1 MYISIPRLAASA
13 VAIVPAL
20 VAGAPTDSTSDAD
33 PAQSGYLPNHNM
45 DPAVVDSTSFGELWS
60 RQYTAQEQFYAKP
73 LVYTPPSTGVQIV
86 FIASSKNYIRT
97 MNAKDGTPLLE
108 RQVHPPFLQA
118 EIGCNDIPNYIGIIG
133 TPVIDPDAEIA
144 YFFSKTYI
152 PDFRA
157 PGPTGVFNGVYYFH
171 SVSVNTLQDVQ
182 PPLLIDGS
190 FADNDPRKYFI
201 GGVILQRPAL
211 TKIGKFVYGGFG
223 GHCDKYNFTG
233 TVIGIDVTTNK
244 VVTNFATESGPNA
257 PQGNDWTVNG
267 AGGEGGIWQSGM
279 AMATDGN
286 RLFFVTGNGAGH
298 ENSGTPNSGSA
309 PVRTLGQ
316 AIVNV
321 AQDPGSG
328 KVSLTDY
335 FQPFEYQGL
344 DGGDLDLGSGG
355 ICLLDPTVFNGGGVN
370 RIGLTSGKNGKIYI
384 VNADNLGGYRLG
396 PGQQDG
402 IIQTIQTDHSV
413 FGGAGSYP
421 LEGGYFY
428 FTPVGFP
435 TYAYKLGHDGTGKP
449 AFTNVGHSPENSVAR
464 VGVGIPTVTSYQGKE
479 GTGILW
485 MTDPEAGLRAWH
497 AVPGPD
503 GLLKTI
509 NLPPV
514 TGANKFQRPA
524 FGDTRLYV
532 TDANGVLTCL
542 GSPVNLP
549 LTCTSPVNF
558 GSVALGDKATQTVS
572 CTANIAITSLDGA
585 SVGDLHFEVSNSS
598 LPKGPIAKGTKF
610 TFPVTW
616 NLQNTDI
623 QNTPNASYPIVTPG
637 VSSTALTLYTTNGVG
652 LYSTKYPISLTG
664 TTVSSKAFLSVAPV
678 QVNFGGLVVGGDGP
692 VPNVASQFVIS
703 NQGLS
708 PLTILGYGWTTDEV
722 HDNPQFAN
730 TTVGVNAQ
738 LGKGFTS
745 DELPAVGSVI
755 QATSSVSVRAT
766 FTPVTG
772 TGQYSSFFF
781 IWTTGGNSFI
791 DLEGS
796 ASTAPIAELTISTS
810 EGGWLPPAN
819 PPIMD
824 FGKVA
829 PGVTVTRL
837 IRICN
842 KGGSLLTI
850 TKSKPPAG
858 VIRATAG
865 TIDLHESQ
873 TINVNECATGAV
885 AFNPPSEPANSPDQV
900 FTNSWT
906 LNTDDQNFGVHEVQ
920 ITGTEVA
927 RSLGPTLPSGGPRYI
942 YLGCFKDG
950 VAGRLLNGA
959 APYNGP
965 LNENAKCQNLCL
977 AQGFVFAGTEY
988 QSECYCGNKPP
999 SAQFYYPE
1007 SESKCNFACSGDKTQ
1022 ACGGDPGFI
1031 NIYYDSTKFNG
1042 SLSSVPTGGPQ
1053 TVPSVGNYTSL
1064 GCYSEATAG
1073 RALGDLA
1080 PPAPTDG
1087 VSIESCAAGCAGYS
1101 YFGTEFGGECFCGN
1115 TLGAGSVPVAGD
1127 PDTSG
1132 CNMLCQGNTLEYC
1145 GGPNRLNLYH
1155 TNSTTPVTPPGDPVV
1170 ATVPGWNI
1178 VGCYSEGTN
1187 GRALTGKAPAAP
1199 ATGLTA
1205 ESCAAGCAGF
1215 TYFGVEYGGEC
1226 YCGNTLSAG
1235 SAPVAGVPAVSGC
1248 NVPCN
1253 GNKTEYCGG
1262 GNRLNLYQADS
1273 TIPST
1278 TSGGVSPPTPTGPI
1292 VVAAVAGF
1300 LSMGCYTEGT
1310 NSRALSVQQPGGNT
1324 NTIESCAAA
1333 CLAYSYFGTEYGAE
1347 CYCGNA
1353 LSAGSIPATDN
1364 GCSMTCAGNSSEY
1377 CGGGN
1382 RLNMYRKSSTT
1393 STTGGSSAS
1402 ATPTPHGPAIVQ
1414 TIGAYTFQGCYSEA
1428 TNTRALS
1435 DKYLGSATMT
1445 LDLCATT
1452 CAGYTYFG
1460 VEYGQECY
1468 CGNTLGAGSASVA
1481 NQADCSFL
1489 CPGNVTEYCG
1499 AGNRLEMYKKVVTP
1513 NLFLAQFSNST
1524 DMITSS
1530 TLVPSSSIS
1539 NAPNT
1544 STSVL
1549 LSTTVPV
1556 FNTSAIASSTKVFL
1570 GTGSATLSASTSTN
1584 SSIIILTTSRA
1595 SGGISLITSTVLTN
1609 SSSSI
1614 VPISTPSTKASVF
1627 IPPNSLNSTTGSST
1641 SASTISSNSSS
1652 SIVPISTPSTKA
1664 SVFIPPS
1671 SSNSSTGSPAST
1683 STVTSNSSSSIV
1695 STNTASNKASV
1706 SIPPNSSNSTTS
1718 SPTSASTSPGNLSS
1732 SNVPTS
1738 TASTKASVSIPPSS
1752 SNSTTSSPTST
1763 STSTSASVT
1772 PTGLIV
1778 VQGNVNFTYSACYVE
1793 PTTGRALSKLVVAND
1808 SMTVEACLS
1817 TCYNY
1822 AYVGLEYGRECWC
1835 GSTLNNA
1842 SIKASSE
1849 SQCNKV
1855 CAGNK
1860 TEICGAGGRLS
1871 LYTLNPPVKAAALKM
1886 AAVQPAALI
1895 TNATTFATVTSTAAS
1910 SNVTVVDGQTTSGSV
1925 LPSGTFNSSSITS
1938 SSIVSSTSTN
1948 SSTSASP
1955 SSTGATSTAPSTT
1968 SATSSTATLP
1978 NSTTIVSTT
1987 TTSTSASLSST
1998 ITISTSSNSSTANT
2012 ASLSSTITTSTS
2024 TTTTTTTTFTP
2035 TPGSTYNTFTYLGCA
2050 NSTSPIPLTGAL
2062 YTNKTHL
2069 TTTLC
2074 QHFCLSNNY
2083 GLSALQ
2089 NGTICSCGNGLQSHS
2104 VISTTTNN
2112 NCSTPCAG
2120 NSSEICGGKDAL
2132 SVWNSTKSDIPPST
2146 VKAVGEYAFQGCYD
2160 ASSAGLFSN
2169 STGGGIRYV
2178 NNTGMSVESCV
2189 SFCSDGDY
2197 DYAGVQNSSE
2207 CMCDRALARNATKA
2221 SDGGGG
2227 FRGGDGGGGGSGACD
2242 SQCSGNRREFCGG
2255 GGGR

>member
-1 MYISIPRLAASA
+1 MHISFTGLAALA
-13 VAIVPAL
+13 AAIVPAF
-20 VAGAPTDSTSDAD
+20 VVGAPTDSVSDAD
-33 PAQSGYLPNHNM
+33 IGQSGYLPNHNM
-45 DPAVVDSTSFGELWS
+45 DPAVVDSSAFGELWS
-60 RQYTAQEQFYAKP
+60 HAYTAQEQFYAKP

-97 MNAKDGTPLLE
+97 MNAKDGTPLQE
-108 RQVHPPFLQA
+108 RQIHPPFLQSD
-118 EIGCNDIPNYIGIIG
+118 IGCNDIPNYIGIIG
-133 TPVIDPDAEIA
+133 TPVIDPDTEIA

-152 PDFRA
+152 PNFRA
-157 PGPTGVFNGVYYFH
+157 PGATGVFNGVYYFH
-171 SVSVNTLQDVQ
+171 SVNVNTLQDVQ

-190 FADNDPRKYFI
+190 NADNDPRKYFI
-201 GGVILQRPAL
+201 GGVILQRTAL

-223 GHCDKYNFTG
+223 GHCDKYNYTG
-233 TVIGIDVTTNK
+233 TVIGVDVTTNK
-244 VVTNFATESGPNA
+244 IVTNFATEAGPNA
-257 PQGNDWTVNG
+257 PQGNDWAVNG
-267 AGGEGGIWQSGM
+267 EGGEGGIWQSGM

-286 RLFFVTGNGAGH
+286 RLFFVTGNGEGH

-309 PVRTLGQ
+309 PIRTLGQ
-316 AIVNV
+316 AIVNI
-321 AQDPGSG
+321 AQDPGTG

-355 ICLLDPTVFNGGGVN
+355 ICLLDPTVFNGAGVS

-402 IIQTIQTDHSV
+402 IIQTIQTDHAV

-435 TYAYKLGHDGTGKP
+435 TYAYKLGHDGNGKP
-449 AFTNVGHSPENSVAR
+449 VFANVGHSPENSVAR

-485 MTDPEAGLRAWH
+485 MTDPEAGIRAWH

-509 NLPPV
+509 NLPAV

-524 FGDTRLYV
+524 FGDTRLYI
-532 TDANGVLTCL
+532 TDSNGVLTCL

-558 GSVALGDKATQTVS
+558 GSVALGNKATQTVS
-572 CTANIAITSLDGA
+572 CTANIAITSLNGA

-598 LPKGPIAKGTKF
+598 LPKGPIAKGTQF

-616 NLQNTDI
+616 NLQNTEI
-623 QNTPNASYPIVTPG
+623 QNTPNASYPVVTPG

-678 QVNFGGLVVGGDGP
+678 QVNFGGLVVGGTGP

-703 NQGLS
+703 NQGLA
-708 PLTILGYGWTTDEV
+708 PLTILGYGWTSDELD
-722 HDNPQFAN
+722 DNPKFTN
-730 TTVGVNAQ
+730 TTVGDDAE
-738 LGKGFTS
+738 LGEGFTS
-745 DELPAVGSVI
+745 DNLPAVGSSI
-755 QATSSVSVRAT
+755 QATTAISVSAT

-781 IWTTGGNSFI
+781 IWTTGGNAFI

-819 PPIMD
+819 PPTMD

-837 IRICN
+837 VRICN

-927 RSLGPTLPSGGPRYI
+927 TSLGPTLPSGGPRYI

-977 AQGFVFAGTEY
+977 AQGFTFAGTEY

-1042 SLSSVPTGGPQ
+1042 SLDSVPTGGPQ
-1053 TVPSVGNYTSL
+1053 TVPSVGNYTSM

-1080 PPAPTDG
+1080 PPAPANG
-1087 VSIESCAAGCAGYS
+1087 VTIESCAAGCAGYS
-1101 YFGTEFGGECFCGN
+1101 YFGTEFGGECYCGN
-1115 TLGAGSVPVAGD
+1115 NLGAGAAPVAGD

-1155 TNSTTPVTPPGDPVV
+1155 TNSTTPTTPVTPPGGPVV

-1248 NVPCN
+1248 NVVCN

-1262 GNRLNLYQADS
+1262 GNRLNLYQTNGAV
-1273 TIPST
+1273 PAT

-1292 VVAAVAGF
+1292 VVPAAAGF
-1300 LSMGCYTEGT
+1300 LSIGCYTEAT
-1310 NSRALSVQQPGGNT
+1310 NGRALSVQQPGGNT
-1324 NTIESCAAA
+1324 NTIEKCAAA
-1333 CLAYSYFGTEYGAE
+1333 CLAYTYFGTEYGAE

-1353 LSAGSIPATDN
+1353 LSAGSVPATDN
-1364 GCSMTCAGNSSEY
+1364 GCTMTCAGNSSEY

-1382 RLNMYRKSSTT
+1382 RLNMYRKNSTAPT
-1393 STTGGSSAS
+1393 TTGPGAS
-1402 ATPTPHGPAIVQ
+1402 ATPTPKGPAIVQ
-1414 TIGAYTFQGCYSEA
+1414 NIGAYTFQGCFSEGI
-1428 TNTRALS
+1428 NGRALG
-1435 DKYLGSATMT
+1435 DKFLGSATMN

-1481 NQADCSFL
+1481 NQADCNFL
-1489 CPGNVTEYCG
+1489 CPGNATEYCG
-1499 AGNRLEMYKKVVTP
+1499 AGNRLEMYKKVAVTP
-1513 NLFLAQFSNST
+1513 NVLFALDSNST
-1524 DMITSS
+1524 NTTTSS
-1530 TLVPSSSIS
+1530 SSLPSSTV
-1539 NAPNT
+1539 AFNT
-1544 STSVL
+1544 STS
-1549 LSTTVPV
+1549 LSVPSATVAS
-1556 FNTSAIASSTKVFL
+1556 NTSTVASSTGVIL
-1570 GTGSATLSASTSTN
+1570 STGSTTLSASSLAN
-1584 SSIIILTTSRA
+1584 SSSIVLITTRA
-1595 SGGISLITSTVLTN
+1595 SSGISVITSTVSTN

-1614 VPISTPSTKASVF
+1614 GA
-1627 IPPNSLNSTTGSST
+1627 T
-1641 SASTISSNSSS
+1641 SATSTI
-1652 SIVPISTPSTKA
+1652 
-1664 SVFIPPS
+1664 
-1671 SSNSSTGSPAST
+1671 
-1683 STVTSNSSSSIV
+1683 
-1695 STNTASNKASV
+1695 
-1706 SIPPNSSNSTTS
+1706 
-1718 SPTSASTSPGNLSS
+1718 
-1732 SNVPTS
+1732 
-1738 TASTKASVSIPPSS
+1738 ASVSIPPSS
-1752 SNSTTSSPTST
+1752 SNSTTSASTTIAQTSTPSTIASVSIPPSSSNSTTSTSISITQTSTPSTSASVSIPPSSSNSTTSTSTSITQTSTPSKTASVSIPPSSSNSTTST
-1763 STSTSASVT
+1763 STSTSASPT
-1772 PTGLIV
+1772 PTGPIV

-1793 PTTGRALSKLVVAND
+1793 PKTGRALSKLVVAND

-1822 AYVGLEYGRECWC
+1822 AYAGLEYGRECWC
-1835 GSTLNNA
+1835 GSTLNTA
-1842 SIKASSE
+1842 AVKATSE
-1849 SQCNKV
+1849 SECNKV

-1860 TEICGAGGRLS
+1860 TEICGAGSRLS
-1871 LYTLNPPVKAAALKM
+1871 LYTLKPPVKDAASKM
-1886 AAVQPAALI
+1886 AVTQPAALI

-1910 SNVTVVDGQTTSGSV
+1910 SNVTVVDGQTTSGSSV
-1925 LPSGTFNSSSITS
+1925 PSSSITS
-1938 SSIVSSTSTN
+1938 SSITSSSVVSSSSTN

-1955 SSTGATSTAPSTT
+1955 SSTGTTTAAPSKT
-1968 SATSSTATLP
+1968 SGTSSTTTSS
-1978 NSTTIVSTT
+1978 NSTTIAP
-1987 TTSTSASLSST
+1987 STSASASSSST
-1998 ITISTSSNSSTANT
+1998 IISTSTNTNTST
-2012 ASLSSTITTSTS
+2012 STTSTS
-2024 TTTTTTTTFTP
+2024 TTTSTVPTFTP
-2035 TPGSTYNTFTYLGCA
+2035 KVGQTYNNYIYLGCA
-2050 NSTSPIPLTGAL
+2050 NQTNPVPLAGAS
-2062 YTNKTHL
+2062 YTNTSGL
-2069 TTTLC
+2069 TTSDC
-2074 QHFCLSNNY
+2074 QSFCLHNNY
-2083 GLSALQ
+2083 GLAATH
-2089 NGTICSCGNGLQSHS
+2089 NGTDCSCGNGLQSYS
-2104 VISTTTNN
+2104 AVGATG
-2112 NCSTPCAG
+2112 CDRPCAG
-2120 NSSEICGGKDAL
+2120 NSSDFCGGKDTL
-2132 SVWNSTKSDIPPST
+2132 SVWNSTKTDIPPTT
-2146 VKAVGEYAFQGCYD
+2146 VKAVGAYVAKGCYNGP
-2160 ASSAGLFSN
+2160 ALTGGSKYEN
-2169 STGGGIRYV
+2169 STGM
-2178 NNTGMSVESCV
+2178 TVESCV
-2189 SFCSDGDY
+2189 AFCQDASY
-2197 DYAGVQNSSE
+2197 DYAGVQYSTQ
-2207 CMCDRALARNATKA
+2207 CFCDKSVAKNATA
-2221 SDGGGG
+2221 TNDG
-2227 FRGGDGGGGGSGACD
+2227 DCNNL
-2242 SQCSGNRREFCGG
+2242 CSGNRREFCGAYG
-2255 GGGR
+2255 KLNIYQKDSSSLDGSGAPGSMNKPNDVNLIQANGTVVS